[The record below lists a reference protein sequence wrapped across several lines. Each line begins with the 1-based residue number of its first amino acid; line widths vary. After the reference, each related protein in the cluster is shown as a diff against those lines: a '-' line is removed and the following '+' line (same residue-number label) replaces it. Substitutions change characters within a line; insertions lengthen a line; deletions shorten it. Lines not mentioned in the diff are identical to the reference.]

1 MSHELRT
8 PLNAVLGFSE
18 LLAVDEQEP
27 LSERQRRRV
36 GLIRDAGAHLLQMI
50 GELLD
55 LTRIESGNLAIELAD
70 VALAPL
76 LREGVEMLRPKA
88 DAAGVAMSLLPMDES
103 LKVRADPKR
112 LKQVLLNLLS
122 NAVKYN
128 RRGGKVILSA
138 EVQTGRIAVHVADT
152 GVGIASADL
161 QSLFEPFNRLSHQ
174 HSTIEGTGIGLAVTR
189 SLVDLMMGH
198 LAVRSRLGHGSTFSV
213 MLPAVDRAP
222 ARDQLLS
229 LPT

>member
-1 MSHELRT
+1 
-8 PLNAVLGFSE
+8 
-18 LLAVDEQEP
+18 
-27 LSERQRRRV
+27 
-36 GLIRDAGAHLLQMI
+36 
-50 GELLD
+50 
-55 LTRIESGNLAIELAD
+55 
-70 VALAPL
+70 
-76 LREGVEMLRPKA
+76 
-88 DAAGVAMSLLPMDES
+88 MSLLPMDES